1 MIEYTI
7 TGIRF
12 QMAGESLE
20 EKTET
25 AESFV
30 AKLKRGQL
38 VMLMAEPENP
48 FDTNA
53 IAAYI
58 DYERVGYINKE
69 ETADVYPLLDE
80 QHQCDAQVERTD
92 GHVTFFISIPGAP
105 DNQKPT
111 IVRPRV
117 LPPSP
122 LGASVYMPFTK
133 AVDHGVGSSDHFQ
146 CPSF

>member
-1 MIEYTI
+1 MTEYTI

-30 AKLKRGQL
+30 AKLKKGQL

-69 ETADVYPLLDE
+69 ETADVSRQGQDIL
-80 QHQCDAQVERTD
+80 
-92 GHVTFFISIPGAP
+92 
-105 DNQKPT
+105 
-111 IVRPRV
+111 
-117 LPPSP
+117 
-122 LGASVYMPFTK
+122 
-133 AVDHGVGSSDHFQ
+133 
-146 CPSF
+146 